1 MRLVPLH
8 ELPLPAGIEAYR
20 LDLNLDAEED
30 GVGDALVPD
39 EHARARRFVRR
50 ADRARFMQ
58 TRAAVRRLLAHRLG
72 VHPAGVRFDAGP
84 QGKPCVAGDAGDART
99 NNPPLFN
106 VSHAGGHA
114 LIALADPSRV
124 THVGIDIEARTEGF
138 DIEPVLCMAFTAR
151 ECREVR
157 ASGDTHDAFYRR
169 WVGKEAVLKAVGVGM
184 AEHLQC
190 IGIHPDAKGGIDI
203 ECAVPA
209 WRGFRAMAL
218 PMPAGHAAALAWQTK
233 ESK

>member
-8 ELPLPAGIEAYR
+8 DLLPLPAGIEVHR

-30 GVGDALVPD
+30 GVADALVPD
-39 EHARARRFVRR
+39 EHVRARRFVQR

-58 TRAAVRRLLAHRLG
+58 ARATVRRLLAGRLG
-72 VHPAGVRFDAGP
+72 CHPAQVRFEVGSH
-84 QGKPCVAGDAGDART
+84 GKLFVAGDAPS
-99 NNPPLFN
+99 PPLFN

-114 LIALADPSRV
+114 LIALADPGRV
-124 THVGIDIEARTEGF
+124 THVGIDVEARTEDF
-138 DIEPVLCMAFTAR
+138 DIEPVLSMAFTAR

-157 ASGDTHDAFYRR
+157 ASADPLDAFYRR
-169 WVGKEAVLKAVGVGM
+169 WVGKEAVLKAVGIGM

-203 ECAVPA
+203 DCAVPE
-209 WRGFRAMAL
+209 WRGFQAMAL
-218 PMPAGHAAALAWQTK
+218 PMPAGHAAALAWQIK
-233 ESK
+233 EPK